1 MLALFADTAQT
12 LGAELADNGVQVGF
26 IGERARFPAVLRA
39 AMSSLE
45 KMTAA
50 GNRLRVTVAVSYSGR
65 WDILQAAQ
73 KIAAANGDFSE
84 DNFSRYLSTNDL
96 PPIDLLIRTGGERR
110 ISNLCCGKPPI
121 PNCSFRQLCGRILA
135 QMILPPPLPIM
146 PRANGVSA
154 HSKKR
159 VSRAPR
165 RGVALV
171 GGGIGNPV
179 EPATPIVAS
188 ANFCGDNIG
197 VVGMGAHVWICTTH
211 GGGLCRAVGGV
222 HALWTMVVGR
232 QLKCHRCPIWRGMFF
247 LDELCTG
254 ANVEQL
260 GVAANRILCARHVV
274 AVCCLVFGGNFICA
288 CGSIVGGFAVVVDG
302 GFGGIFCR

>member
-1 MLALFADTAQT
+1 MSAADHSPPQHVAIIMDGNGRWASRHQLPRAEGHQQGLIAARHIVRACAEHQIPHLTLFAFSRENWNRPATEVRALLALFADTAQT

-110 ISNLCCGKPPI
+110 ISNFMLWQTAYTELYF
-121 PNCSFRQLCGRILA
+121 S
-135 QMILPPPLPIM
+135 PIM
-146 PRANGVSA
+146 WPDFGADDFAAAIADYAARERRFGAL
-154 HSKKR
+154 KK
-159 VSRAPR
+159 
-165 RGVALV
+165 
-171 GGGIGNPV
+171 
-179 EPATPIVAS
+179 
-188 ANFCGDNIG
+188 
-197 VVGMGAHVWICTTH
+197 
-211 GGGLCRAVGGV
+211 
-222 HALWTMVVGR
+222 
-232 QLKCHRCPIWRGMFF
+232 
-247 LDELCTG
+247 
-254 ANVEQL
+254 
-260 GVAANRILCARHVV
+260 
-274 AVCCLVFGGNFICA
+274 A
-288 CGSIVGGFAVVVDG
+288 C
-302 GFGGIFCR
+302 